1 MWKKEIGPR
10 TIKFCIVIYESAYR
24 NHTKC
29 NHFWKARYPV
39 NFDSKEVLDVWKY
52 VLRYHFRHILIIFN
66 QKTHT
71 CQTWNWL
78 KGNNSRV
85 FFIDN
90 SFLFTQRNSQKWKQ
104 IFFKE
109 ICNWKIWHFFF
120 LLEVIENTSHNYSMI
135 AIIWTP

>member
-29 NHFWKARYPV
+29 NHFWKARFPV

-109 ICNWKIWHFFF
+109 ICNWKIWHFFSF
-120 LLEVIENTSHNYSMI
+120 WKSLKTHHT
-135 AIIWTP
+135 IILW